1 MIYIVSGTPRAFTTA
16 MMGALHRGGLPAVK
30 SVERDRLGMSLS
42 TSTYEAN
49 PGGKLWEPSGKD
61 VTQMPFPM
69 QFRGCVIKV
78 LAAWLPCLWV
88 HEYRVVFL
96 LRNPIEVRNSF
107 DTMLHQ
113 EFSEADVLIHQ
124 QFGMDACRNRRDIVS
139 TSVVQ
144 TEQLLRDPLCVFKM
158 LVRDGW
164 PIDPVKA
171 AAHIEPRRKRAV
183 A

>member
-1 MIYIVSGTPRAFTTA
+1 MIYIVSGVPRSFTSA
-16 MMGALHRGGLPAVK
+16 MMKALHIGGLPAVK
-30 SVERDRLGMSLS
+30 STERDRLGKRLS

-49 PGGKLWEPSGKD
+49 PNGELWEPSLKD
-61 VTQMPFPM
+61 VTQMPFPI
-69 QFRGCVIKV
+69 QFPGCVIKV

-113 EFSEADVLIHQ
+113 EFSESDVLMHQ
-124 QFGMDACRNRRDIVS
+124 QFGMEACRNRRDIIG
-139 TSVVQ
+139 TSVFQ
-144 TEQLLRDPLCVFKM
+144 TEQLLRDPLWVFKT

-164 PIDPVKA
+164 PIGPAKA
-171 AAHIEPRRKRAV
+171 ARHIEPHRKRSV